1 MTLLSLRIASKISH
15 GRNNLIT
22 TATTTASDRKVLVFL
37 SLKTLKILTD
47 APESGAVQM
56 KRVKWNCSVAVRSYI
71 KALSIL

>member
-47 APESGAVQM
+47 APESGAVQSETSKM
-56 KRVKWNCSVAVRSYI
+56 E
-71 KALSIL
+71 L

>member
-22 TATTTASDRKVLVFL
+22 TAATTASKTDRKVLVFL

-47 APESGAVQM
+47 APESGAVQSETSKM
-56 KRVKWNCSVAVRSYI
+56 E
-71 KALSIL
+71 L